1 MDERN
6 ERLVMDRIVKTCCG
20 DSVSSHQRSATDS
33 GLALNKKPQYFL
45 VTPKLLQALQALDH
59 DDVTI
64 LLVWNG
70 PGIAGD
76 FKFEEIL
83 GDIRRRRLGEGDT
96 PVASKRTHS
105 WDEEEGVDVKPKLKK
120 PMLKK

>member
-20 DSVSSHQRSATDS
+20 DSGSSHQRMPSSS
-33 GLALNKKPQYFL
+33 GVAVNKQPQYFL

-70 PGIAGD
+70 PGIEGN
-76 FKFEEIL
+76 FKFENIL
-83 GDIRRRRLGEGDT
+83 QGIRRRQGDVQGS
-96 PVASKRTHS
+96 PKRAHE
-105 WDEEEGVDVKPKLKK
+105 WDDEDGVDVKPRLKK
-120 PMLKK
+120 PK